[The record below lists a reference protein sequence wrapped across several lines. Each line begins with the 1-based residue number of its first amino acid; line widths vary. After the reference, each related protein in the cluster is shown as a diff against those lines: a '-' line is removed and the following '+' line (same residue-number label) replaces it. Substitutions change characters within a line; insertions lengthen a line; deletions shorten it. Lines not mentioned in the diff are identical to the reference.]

1 MRGFGLSRRKMKR
14 TGTTNAV
21 MQETIVQLSKQN
33 AKLWKRLAK
42 ELDRPTRSRREVNL
56 SRIQRFAKDNDVI
69 LVPGKVL
76 STGVLQKKVNVAA
89 WNFSAAAMEKIKAA
103 GGKTLSI
110 ADLVKANPKGTGV
123 KIIG

>member
-1 MRGFGLSRRKMKR
+1 MKR